1 MFKAMFFGFLVGV
14 LASQQVQD
22 WASDG
27 TARVTTELHGLLS
40 IDAYEK
46 ITAALR

>member
-14 LASQQVQD
+14 IASQQVQD
-22 WASDG
+22 WAANG
-27 TARVTTELHGLLS
+27 TAHATTQLRGLLS

-46 ITAALR
+46 LTAALR